1 MQRKMVPQT
10 TNEQLCALAQQG
22 SADAQ
27 NELIEKNLG
36 FINEIA
42 SEVYSEQGLASG
54 ILGITFDDLIQEGR
68 IGLWKCIEKFDPA
81 LGASFL
87 TYAKPSIRNAMMDL
101 VREQFGQTEIELTND
116 EDIPLKRIYLDDI
129 NYYGEDGLLQIEL
142 IADPYAKT
150 PEQIVIEAETMQELY
165 AALRAIEKRDRGYL
179 LYRYGF
185 EGGEEHPLT
194 ETAKHFLLSESR
206 ARITEKTAL
215 KNMRNEFFGLSGK
228 SQK

>member
-1 MQRKMVPQT
+1 MVPQT

-81 LGASFL
+81 LGARFL
-87 TYAKPSIRNAMMDL
+87 TYAKQSNRNAMMDL
-101 VREQFGQTEIELTND
+101 VRAQFGQTEIELAND
-116 EDIPLKRIYLDDI
+116 DKIPLKRIYLDDI
-129 NYYGEDGLLQIEL
+129 NYYGDDGLLQIEL

-150 PEQIVIEAETMQELY
+150 PEQIVIEAETMQDLY
-165 AALRAIEKRDRGYL
+165 AALRAIGKRYRVYL

-185 EGGEEHPLT
+185 DDGDVHPLT
-194 ETAKHFLLSESR
+194 ETAKHFLLSKSR

-215 KNMRNEFFGLSGK
+215 KNVRNEFFGLSGK
-228 SQK
+228 SKK

>member
-1 MQRKMVPQT
+1 M

-22 SADAQ
+22 STDAQ
-27 NELIEKNLG
+27 DELIEKNLG

-54 ILGITFDDLIQEGR
+54 ILGITFDDLIQDGR

-81 LGASFL
+81 LGANFL

-101 VREQFGQTEIELTND
+101 VREQLGQAEIELTND
-116 EDIPLKRIYLDDI
+116 DKIPLKRIYLDDI
-129 NYYGEDGLLQIEL
+129 KYYGEDGLLQIEL
-142 IADPYAKT
+142 IADPYTKT
-150 PEQIVIEAETMQELY
+150 PEQIVIEAETVQELY
-165 AALRAIEKRDRGYL
+165 AALRAIEKRDRSYL
-179 LYRYGF
+179 FYRYGF
-185 EGGEEHPLT
+185 EDGREHPLA

-215 KNMRNEFFGLSGK
+215 KNVRNEFFGHSGK
-228 SQK
+228 ETN

>member
-1 MQRKMVPQT
+1 MQRKMAPQT

-81 LGASFL
+81 AGAGFL

-116 EDIPLKRIYLDDI
+116 DEIPLKRIFLDDI

-165 AALRAIEKRDRGYL
+165 AALRAIEKRGRGYL

-185 EGGEEHPLT
+185 EDGEEHPLT

-206 ARITEKTAL
+206 ARITEKAAL
-215 KNMRNEFFGLSGK
+215 KNVRKIIDITKKIK
-228 SQK
+228 S

>member
-1 MQRKMVPQT
+1 M
-10 TNEQLCALAQQG
+10 TNEELCALAKQG
-22 SADAQ
+22 NDDAQ

-54 ILGITFDDLIQEGR
+54 ILGISFDDLIQEGR
-68 IGLWKCIEKFDPA
+68 IGLWKCIGKFDPA
-81 LGASFL
+81 IGTSFL

-116 EDIPLKRIYLDDI
+116 DKIPLKRIYLDDI
-129 NYYGEDGLLQIEL
+129 NYYGEDGLLQIEMF
-142 IADPYAKT
+142 ADAYAKT

-165 AALRAIEKRDRGYL
+165 AALHAIGKRDRGYL

-185 EGGEEHPLT
+185 EDGDEHPLT

-206 ARITEKTAL
+206 ARITEKIAL

>member
-1 MQRKMVPQT
+1 M
-10 TNEQLCALAQQG
+10 TNEQLCALAQQ
-22 SADAQ
+22 SNADAQ
-27 NELIEKNLG
+27 NELIKKNLG

-68 IGLWKCIEKFDPA
+68 IGLWKCIERFDPA
-81 LGASFL
+81 VGANFL

-101 VREQFGQTEIELTND
+101 VREQFGQTEIELAND
-116 EDIPLKRIYLDDI
+116 DRIPLKRIYLDDI
-129 NYYGEDGLLQIEL
+129 NYYGDDGLLQIEL

-165 AALRAIEKRDRGYL
+165 AALHAIEKRDRAYL

-185 EGGEEHPLT
+185 EDGKEHPLT

-206 ARITEKTAL
+206 ARITEKAAL
-215 KNMRNEFFGLSGK
+215 KNVRNEFFGLSGK

>member
-1 MQRKMVPQT
+1 M

-22 SADAQ
+22 NVDAQ

-81 LGASFL
+81 LGTSFL

-116 EDIPLKRIYLDDI
+116 DEIPLKRIYLDDI

-165 AALRAIEKRDRGYL
+165 AALRAIGKRDRGYL

-185 EGGEEHPLT
+185 EDGT
-194 ETAKHFLLSESR
+194 SIR
-206 ARITEKTAL
+206 
-215 KNMRNEFFGLSGK
+215 
-228 SQK
+228 

>member
-1 MQRKMVPQT
+1 MVPQA

-54 ILGITFDDLIQEGR
+54 ILGITFDDLIQEGS

-81 LGASFL
+81 LGAGFL
-87 TYAKPSIRNAMMDL
+87 TYVKPSIRNAMMDL
-101 VREQFGQTEIELTND
+101 VREQFSQTEIELTND
-116 EDIPLKRIYLDDI
+116 DKIPFKRIYLDDI

-142 IADPYAKT
+142 IADLYAKT

-165 AALRAIEKRDRGYL
+165 AALHAIGKRYRAYL

-185 EGGEEHPLT
+185 EDGEEHPLT

-206 ARITEKTAL
+206 ARITEKAAL
-215 KNMRNEFFGLSGK
+215 KNVRNEFWGLSGK

>member
-1 MQRKMVPQT
+1 MAPQT

-22 SADAQ
+22 SVDAQ

-54 ILGITFDDLIQEGR
+54 ILGISFDDLIQEGR

-116 EDIPLKRIYLDDI
+116 DKIPLKRIYLDDI
-129 NYYGEDGLLQIEL
+129 
-142 IADPYAKT
+142 
-150 PEQIVIEAETMQELY
+150 
-165 AALRAIEKRDRGYL
+165 
-179 LYRYGF
+179 
-185 EGGEEHPLT
+185 
-194 ETAKHFLLSESR
+194 
-206 ARITEKTAL
+206 
-215 KNMRNEFFGLSGK
+215 
-228 SQK
+228 

>member
-1 MQRKMVPQT
+1 MVPQA

-68 IGLWKCIEKFDPA
+68 IGLWKCIEKFDLTA
-81 LGASFL
+81 GASFL
-87 TYAKPSIRNAMMDL
+87 TYAKSSIRNAMMDL

-116 EDIPLKRIYLDDI
+116 DEIPLKRIYLDDI
-129 NYYGEDGLLQIEL
+129 KYYGEDGLLQIEL

-165 AALRAIEKRDRGYL
+165 AALRAIGKRDRAYL

-185 EGGEEHPLT
+185 EDGEEHPLT

-215 KNMRNEFFGLSGK
+215 KNVRNEYFGLSGK

>member
-1 MQRKMVPQT
+1 M
-10 TNEQLCALAQQG
+10 TNGQLCALALQG

-68 IGLWKCIEKFDPA
+68 IGLWKCIEKYDPSV
-81 LGASFL
+81 GSSFL
-87 TYAKPSIRNAMMDL
+87 TYTKPSIRNAMMDL
-101 VREQFGQTEIELTND
+101 VRDQFGQTEIELTND
-116 EDIPLKRIYLDDI
+116 DKIPLKRIYLDDI
-129 NYYGEDGLLQIEL
+129 KYYGEDSLLQIEL
-142 IADPYAKT
+142 IDDPYAKT
-150 PEQIVIEAETMQELY
+150 PEQIVIGAETMQELY
-165 AALRAIEKRDRGYL
+165 VALHAIEKRDCAYL

-185 EGGEEHPLT
+185 EDGEEHPLT

-206 ARITEKTAL
+206 TRITEKTAL
-215 KNMRNEFFGLSGK
+215 KNVRNEFFGFSGK

>member
-1 MQRKMVPQT
+1 M

-42 SEVYSEQGLASG
+42 SEVYSEQGLANG

-68 IGLWKCIEKFDPA
+68 IGLWKCIGKFDPT
-81 LGASFL
+81 LGAGFL

-116 EDIPLKRIYLDDI
+116 DKIPLKRIYLDDI
-129 NYYGEDGLLQIEL
+129 KYYGEDGLLQIEL

-150 PEQIVIEAETMQELY
+150 PEQIVIEVETMQELY
-165 AALRAIEKRDRGYL
+165 AALRAIEKRDRAYL

-185 EGGEEHPLT
+185 EDGDEHPLT

-206 ARITEKTAL
+206 ARITEKAAL
-215 KNMRNEFFGLSGK
+215 KNVRNEFFGLSGK

>member
-1 MQRKMVPQT
+1 MAPQT

-22 SADAQ
+22 SVDAQ
-27 NELIEKNLG
+27 NELIEQNLG

-68 IGLWKCIEKFDPA
+68 IGLWKCIEKFDPSV
-81 LGASFL
+81 GSSFL

-129 NYYGEDGLLQIEL
+129 YYGEDGLMQIEL

-150 PEQIVIEAETMQELY
+150 PEQIVIEAETMQDLY
-165 AALRAIEKRDRGYL
+165 AALRVIEKRYCVYL

-185 EGGEEHPLT
+185 EDGDEHPLT

-215 KNMRNEFFGLSGK
+215 KNVRTEFFGLSGK